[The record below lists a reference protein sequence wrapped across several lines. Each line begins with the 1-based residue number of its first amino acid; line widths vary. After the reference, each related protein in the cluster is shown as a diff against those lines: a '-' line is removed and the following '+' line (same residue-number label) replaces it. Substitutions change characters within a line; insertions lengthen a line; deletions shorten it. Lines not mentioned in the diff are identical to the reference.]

1 MSTDTVD
8 TVDADG
14 IIVAAIDDGKVN
26 ALSGPVID
34 GIRSAVALAVERGR
48 PLVITGR
55 DGCFSAGFDLAVMG
69 GDDPKA
75 ASALF
80 VDGARLY
87 RDIVEAPV
95 PVVASCTG
103 HALAGG
109 ALLLLSAD
117 HRIGRSGPYRVGLN
131 EVSIGMA
138 LPNFAV
144 AMATHR
150 LERRFLTS
158 ATLFAEVVPP
168 DRAVAM
174 GFLDEIDDDPLP
186 RRLCVGHHAGP
197 ATARG
202 VRHHQAPDPAR
213 APPGSGGAG
222 PALTAREGGRHP
234 YGITPPPR
242 GVRAD
247 PVGID
252 TEVVAEYDLPTGH
265 SLVERTVGHGMG
277 SRPRAVGSGLSRHAR
292 PFAAEW
298 DMRSWPDGSQA
309 F

>member
-1 MSTDTVD
+1 MSRASADPSTGPVRVGTDE
-8 TVDADG
+8 ADG
-14 IIVAAIDDGKVN
+14 IIVAVIDDGKVN

-34 GIRSAVALAVERGR
+34 GIRSAVALAVEQGR

-69 GDDPKA
+69 GDDRHG

-80 VDGARLY
+80 ADGARLY
-87 RDIVEAPV
+87 REIIEAPV

-158 ATLFAEVVPP
+158 ATMFAEVGPP

-174 GFLDEIDDDPLP
+174 GFLDETDDDPLHVAC
-186 RRLCVGHHAGP
+186 RLA
-197 ATARG
+197 ASLARLP
-202 VRHHQAPDPAR
+202 H
-213 APPGSGGAG
+213 GA
-222 PALTAREGGRHP
+222 
-234 YGITPPPR
+234 
-242 GVRAD
+242 
-247 PVGID
+247 
-252 TEVVAEYDLPTGH
+252 
-265 SLVERTVGHGMG
+265 
-277 SRPRAVGSGLSRHAR
+277 
-292 PFAAEW
+292 FAATKRRIRRGLQH
-298 DMRSWPDGSQA
+298 DLAALDRR
-309 F
+309 